1 MLSSLTMLVTYV
13 VFGLPA
19 GLVGIP
25 WALLTGDIGPLYR
38 WSMWIVRTGVKLAR
52 IRVQITGREHILAQ
66 PSIFMANHV
75 SNLDPPIILPLL
87 PFRTA
92 FFIKRSLLKIPVVG
106 VGMRLAGFIPVDR
119 DGRLES
125 ARDSVQAANKVL
137 ASGVNI
143 STFPEGTRSRDGRLL
158 PFKKGPFYLAMESGA
173 PIIPISIWGSEHMM
187 TKGSLRIKP
196 GTAHLT
202 FHPAVYPKQYATRE
216 QLAAAVREAITSAL
230 PQWMW
235 GEETEQPS
243 QSCRV
248 RPKTQQRSGL
258 PLSPESKSG
267 SGWELSGPIR
277 ACVRGS
283 FPYQSRRDG

>member
-13 VFGLPA
+13 VLGLPA
-19 GLVGIP
+19 GAVGIP

-52 IRVQITGREHILAQ
+52 IHVEITGREHILAQ

-75 SNLDPPIILPLL
+75 SNLDPPIMLPLL

-92 FFIKRSLLKIPVVG
+92 FFIKRSLLKIPLVG
-106 VGMRLAGFIPVDR
+106 FAMRLAGFIPVDR
-119 DGRLES
+119 AGRLES
-125 ARDSVQAANKVL
+125 ARESVQAASKVL

-143 STFPEGTRSRDGRLL
+143 STFPEGTRSRNGKLL
-158 PFKKGPFYLAMESGA
+158 PFKKGPFYLAMETGA

-196 GTAHLT
+196 GAAHLT
-202 FHPAVYPKQYATRE
+202 FHPAVYPRQFATRE

-230 PQWMW
+230 PQSMW

-243 QSCRV
+243 Q
-248 RPKTQQRSGL
+248 P
-258 PLSPESKSG
+258 
-267 SGWELSGPIR
+267 
-277 ACVRGS
+277 
-283 FPYQSRRDG
+283 

>member
-1 MLSSLTMLVTYV
+1 MLSSVAMLVTYV
-13 VFGLPA
+13 VLGLPVGA
-19 GLVGIP
+19 IGIP

-38 WSMWIVRTGVKLAR
+38 WSMRVVSAGVKLAR
-52 IRVQITGREHILAQ
+52 IHVQVEGREHIPTQ
-66 PSIFMANHV
+66 PSIFMSNHV
-75 SNLDPPIILPLL
+75 SNLDPPIILPFL

-92 FFIKRSLLKIPVVG
+92 FFIKRSLLKIPLVG
-106 VGMRLAGFIPVDR
+106 YGMRLAGFIPVDR

-125 ARDSVQAANKVL
+125 ARESVQFANKVL

-202 FHPAVYPKQYATRE
+202 FHPAVYPQQFATRE
-216 QLAAAVREAITSAL
+216 QLGAAVRAAITSAL

-235 GEETEQPS
+235 E
-243 QSCRV
+243 
-248 RPKTQQRSGL
+248 
-258 PLSPESKSG
+258 
-267 SGWELSGPIR
+267 
-277 ACVRGS
+277 
-283 FPYQSRRDG
+283 DN

>member
-13 VFGLPA
+13 VLGLPA
-19 GLVGIP
+19 GAVGIP

-66 PSIFMANHV
+66 PSIFMSNHV

-92 FFIKRSLLKIPVVG
+92 FFIKRSLLRIPVVG
-106 VGMRLAGFIPVDR
+106 FGMRLAGFVPVDR

-125 ARDSVQAANKVL
+125 ARDSVHAANKVL

-143 STFPEGTRSRDGRLL
+143 STFPEGTRSRTGRLL

-173 PIIPISIWGSEHMM
+173 PVIPISIWGSEHMM

-202 FHPAVYPKQYATRE
+202 FHPAVYPQQFATRE

-230 PQWMW
+230 PQSMW
-235 GEETEQPS
+235 GEETEQPN
-243 QSCRV
+243 QS
-248 RPKTQQRSGL
+248 
-258 PLSPESKSG
+258 
-267 SGWELSGPIR
+267 
-277 ACVRGS
+277 
-283 FPYQSRRDG
+283 

>member
-13 VFGLPA
+13 VLGLPA
-19 GLVGIP
+19 GAVGIP

-52 IRVQITGREHILAQ
+52 IHVEITGREHILAQ

-119 DGRLES
+119 AGRLES
-125 ARDSVQAANKVL
+125 ARESVQAASKVL

-143 STFPEGTRSRDGRLL
+143 STFPEGTRSRNGKLL

-202 FHPAVYPKQYATRE
+202 FHSAVYPQQFATRE
-216 QLAAAVREAITSAL
+216 QLAAAVRNAITSAL

-235 GEETEQPS
+235 AETEQPN
-243 QSCRV
+243 Q
-248 RPKTQQRSGL
+248 P
-258 PLSPESKSG
+258 
-267 SGWELSGPIR
+267 
-277 ACVRGS
+277 
-283 FPYQSRRDG
+283 